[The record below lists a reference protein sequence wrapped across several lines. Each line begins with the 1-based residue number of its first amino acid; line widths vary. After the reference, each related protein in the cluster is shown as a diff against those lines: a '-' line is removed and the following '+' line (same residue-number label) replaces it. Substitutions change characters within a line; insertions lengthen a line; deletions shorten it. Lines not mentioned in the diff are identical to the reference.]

1 VRNEVEALKRDDA
14 SLGRHERLAA
24 WAARVTRIDLDK
36 DGITIALSPSTLIA
50 DSHDLPLR
58 EECIIHSAIKIGP
71 RGQGLR
77 MILGE
82 TETVGDADVK
92 LVDLVRRAY
101 DWRERW
107 FSDREMSLKEISR
120 SEGLALSDASA
131 RIRLAFLAPDIVRA
145 IIAGTAPDE
154 LNAERLRRL
163 DDLPASWA
171 EQRSLLGFPQ
181 LS

>member
-1 VRNEVEALKRDDA
+1 MRNEVEALKRDDA

-82 TETVGDADVK
+82 TETVGDADAK
-92 LVDLVRRAY
+92 LVDLVRRAHA
-101 DWRERW
+101 WRERW
-107 FSDREMSLKEISR
+107 FSGEQTRLSEIAEDEGFDLGDVSR
-120 SEGLALSDASA
+120 FLP
-131 RIRLAFLAPDIVRA
+131 LAFLAPDITKA
-145 IIAGTAPDE
+145 ILNGSAPETLNVE
-154 LNAERLRRL
+154 LLRRI
-163 DDLPASWA
+163 DALPPAWS
-171 EQRSLLGFPQ
+171 EQRRLLGFVRD
-181 LS
+181 